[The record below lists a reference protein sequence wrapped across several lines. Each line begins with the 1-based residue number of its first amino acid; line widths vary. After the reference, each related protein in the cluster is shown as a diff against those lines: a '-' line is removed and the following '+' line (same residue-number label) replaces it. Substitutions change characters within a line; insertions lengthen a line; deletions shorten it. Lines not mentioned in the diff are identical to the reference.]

1 MYMCFVMCVQVL
13 CSSLSDAVIISTIC
27 QNKIKKADT
36 VMTKCTDSI
45 IFKNSL
51 TTCHQG
57 LTRNIEQEKAFH
69 GSKSNFESFMEFN
82 LKC

>member
-57 LTRNIEQEKAFH
+57 LTRNIETRKGISWQQIQF
-69 GSKSNFESFMEFN
+69 
-82 LKC
+82 